1 MERAL
6 VYSVRTEIRRQ
17 SIILFILSWEHV
29 YRASQVFAVLHMSM
43 NDYESAASID
53 LGIAYILVNEF

>member
-1 MERAL
+1 MKRAL

-17 SIILFILSWEHV
+17 SITLSILSWEHV
-29 YRASQVFAVLHMSM
+29 YRATQVFAVLYMSM
-43 NDYESAASID
+43 NDYESAASVD